1 MAELDLSDPFAS
13 QDFQDIVTG
22 RPEAVP
28 TGEFDGQVEAGN
40 IDLTKRPKVKNE
52 DGSISTVRSSSFNI
66 DGKEVLIPTVA
77 EDGSRIL
84 SNEEALEQYKRT
96 GKHLGKFATPEDAT
110 KYAEELHKSQ
120 EQYYADRPERDRYAT
135 DQYADGGSW
144 WDLPLTVASRTAGI
158 GGDLS
163 STVRALGE
171 SQEDPDSKSA
181 VANQL
186 LGKFGQE
193 LFDVL
198 ERGANDAISP
208 TGRRDIESTI
218 SDPNFWS
225 LNALALKAANT
236 APDIVAAVIPAV
248 VTKNVLASA
257 AMGGTLSAAAMVDDL
272 YKQTDALDD
281 TTLQE
286 AAPMYKEMRSKMDE
300 RAARMEYNAVLR
312 SYRPLIAGMFGA
324 VTNAWTPG
332 GQVAGKLLNEVGEEV
347 AEGVIKRTTKGAA
360 EGAISETAQEGTEAT
375 LTQQGLIAGGL
386 QDEYDVAPII
396 EQALGG
402 GVIGGILGG
411 GVSALPNRRAVSE
424 YPQPTSNSDIDVGV
438 PPAIAGDIPPAS
450 TEAAVVTQPA
460 VVDPNTAT
468 TAQDMQSIKYYKKNY
483 ANLTDKQK
491 QMVDARLTSKGL
503 PVNKKVK
510 AVPGVS
516 DVTVKAAGGETVIAP
531 PVQQVVAGTPDPAQV
546 VAIAATKPVVTTPP
560 VVTPVV
566 TPPVVEQPIAQ
577 PQTTETVTPPV
588 AETGVNM
595 PVEPEVAVP
604 PTEVVEP
611 SPAPAVA
618 QPTPIEVEPVAPPAV
633 QEPEV
638 RTGPR
643 ILVDKAEEARIAKET
658 EKALGQNIKAMNT
671 PVAEPVGAKL
681 SKAQIKERD
690 TTRDTALEIAGK
702 HVPTPAEND
711 IFTKKPEKRL
721 AAMKLIKARADAMM
735 ADVKAKGIKLPEK
748 FKDTAN
754 AAQRYN
760 PETLIMIEAKRL
772 ASLPNPKTA
781 DFERFVKREF
791 DLRAGAL
798 DEVLADRREEGDR
811 AKKAAVLNDNTAEEM
826 DDTPVDMSDEVN
838 EDDVADQEA
847 AAEDMSPEDEVV
859 ARQEERERVAAAID
873 KKSKEVPDS
882 VEEAMDKAL
891 DSYTVPKADRKAP
904 VIEQIKKRTFTKPT
918 QKEVDKAAKP
928 MDAASRKKRMD
939 EVFAKKREAEEA
951 VKQKIEDLKAKKVT
965 PKVTEIKERVEA
977 AREKTNTAPTEAQKV
992 AGNYA
997 KGRVSVQGIEVAL
1010 ENPKGSERTGTTID
1024 GDKWSVK
1031 MKNDYGYI
1039 VGTKGADDDP
1049 VDVFIGPVPDSPY
1062 VFVIDQ
1068 KDLDT
1073 EGFDEHKV
1081 MLGFK
1086 DEQQATRAYI
1096 KAFSDDMGAMR
1107 IGNMTRMTVPEFKA
1121 WLEKSPEDR
1130 YNASLSATEQAASL
1144 MLDNSTERSVLNEF
1158 RFQNRTREGY
1168 IVDPITKRAAQA
1180 LQITTAQEVM
1190 WKLDFSHLSG
1200 INRAIA
1206 GTMRTKLTQLVGDTK
1221 VYIADADDVNRL
1233 TGRAEGDV
1241 PPYGYHVYD
1250 NNSKLEFIVINANIM
1265 NDPAKLAHT
1274 IIHEVVHAA
1283 TVRSINANPVVKQII
1298 NQLLL
1303 ETKARVNERGA
1314 FTDMERWVSNYAF
1327 TNAKEFIAEAMSN
1340 KGFQDVLAK
1349 MELTPAQAASL
1360 KLGEPVRN
1368 MWGAFLSAV
1377 RRALGLPKNTHTML
1391 EAAIRATEFSMAS
1404 REDAVAAMD
1413 DSNNRSYL
1421 TGNPSAIKKSIT
1433 DTLKQIETRRDLAP
1447 TNGNP
1452 QLMGL
1457 RTLDNIARAAD
1468 RYFGNNP
1475 VVRKVVD
1482 IVEGMRV
1489 AAIKEVDRAA
1499 PIIQK
1504 LHDMEKK
1511 YKGQQWEDFTSL
1523 VHDET
1528 MSGVYAD
1535 RPLADQKHIT
1545 KEGASDSWQ
1554 RAQYPDLA
1562 RRYAKLPA
1570 DLRQARKEA
1579 MDFFRAKQNEMSLKL
1594 IRNRIVTLFDT
1605 PDPDGLAQRILDKTV
1620 TDADKKLMGE
1630 AYDAIAAA
1638 GVLSRI
1644 DGPYVPLM
1652 RRGNFVVKGTM
1663 KVTTPGNSRAISDN
1677 EFEFKD
1683 KKAAAA
1689 FAASQQGRPTMRTIY
1704 VDKDTGSETGTENG
1718 STVRLTAEDMNAEA
1732 RYRVVVQN
1740 RHVEMFDTLN
1750 EARDRVAE
1758 LRAKGMDVDDAV
1770 PRSFEN
1776 YGIQSDALSTQMR
1789 KMNATLERRADE
1801 RKYTFEQK
1809 QDLMRTLNE
1818 MSLQMLGSTRIQSR
1832 ALPRRYVAGASKDFV
1847 RNTTDYAH
1855 SAGNYIAKLDWR
1867 PKLDAAL
1874 ENLDDAV
1881 KEMPKDGFAQGRT
1894 AIQNEIVR
1902 RVTTSNPIA
1911 ENKTFNALTSRILSM
1926 SFIDKLMSPSY
1937 SVINAAQ
1944 PMMITTPYLAAHYGA
1959 MRAYGAMAR
1968 AYNDIGSM
1976 SALKEGLAST
1986 LQKARR
1992 GDILPTDPVSL
2003 IKSRLKSADEKA
2015 LIDIL
2020 VERGIIDTDSG
2031 LEVSQL
2037 VRANKGIMGK
2047 LDGGIGY
2054 LEGIARQ
2061 MPKTIEAMN
2070 RTVSALAAYRLEME
2084 RSGDKARA
2092 IQFAQDTI
2100 NLTQFN
2106 YSASNTA
2113 PIMNHPALR
2122 LALQF
2127 KKYGLGM
2134 YQFLGEQS
2142 AIMLD
2147 KTKTPQERKAALKA
2161 LSYTIAMH
2169 VLVAGAMGLPTEPI
2183 KLIVTAANGL
2193 GVMDWNWQDVENEQR
2208 RLAADLF
2215 GAKFG
2220 EIVSRGVPRALGID
2234 LSSRMGIDTLMGP
2247 LGEPRSNEA
2256 QDWKAYAWDSLSG
2269 APVGLVADWA
2279 KGVND
2284 LAQGDFVRAA
2294 ERLVPVKAFSDSVK
2308 AYRTMTEGNVSE
2320 RTGKQVMSPYSVSE
2334 GLLRATG
2341 FGPAREAE
2349 SFEQSSTFYRNKD
2362 YVDQKTTEFK
2372 RAWVEATGAARGRLW
2387 KDVQKFNR
2395 GLPPE
2400 SRVKISDL
2408 RDYQRKMKRDM
2419 KETVEGIKAD
2429 KRDRRVL
2436 DRLLET
2442 YNAE

>member
-13 QDFQDIVTG
+13 QEFQDIVTG
-22 RPEAVP
+22 RPDAAP
-28 TGEFDGQVEAGN
+28 TGEFEGVTEGGN
-40 IDLTKRPKVKNE
+40 IDLDKRPKVKNP
-52 DGSISTVRSSSFNI
+52 DGSISTVRSASFNI
-66 DGKEVLIPTVA
+66 DGQEVLIPTVA
-77 EDGSRIL
+77 DDGSRVL

-110 KYAEELHKSQ
+110 KYAEELHKAQ
-120 EQYYADRPERDRYAT
+120 EQHYADRPERDPYAT
-135 DQYADGGSW
+135 DPYAEGGSW
-144 WDLPLTVASRTAGI
+144 WDLPLTVAGRTAGI

-171 SQEDPDSKSA
+171 SDDNPDSKSA
-181 VANQL
+181 IANQM

-236 APDIVAAVIPAV
+236 APDIVASVIPAL

-257 AMGGTLSAAAMVDDL
+257 AMSGTLSAAALTDEL
-272 YKQTDALDD
+272 YKQTDAKSDD
-281 TTLQE
+281 ELQAE
-286 AAPMYKEMRSKMDE
+286 VPMYRELRSTMDE
-300 RAARMEYNAVLR
+300 RTARMKYNAELR
-312 SYRPLIAGMFGA
+312 GYRPIITGMFTA
-324 VTNAWTPG
+324 VTNTWAPA

-347 AEGVIKRTTKGAA
+347 AEGVVKRTVKGVA
-360 EGAISETAQEGTEAT
+360 EGAISETAQEGVDAT
-375 LTQQGLIAGGL
+375 LLQQGRIAGGL
-386 QDEYDVAPII
+386 QEDYQIAPII

-411 GVSALPNRRAVSE
+411 GVSAVPNRRTVEA
-424 YPQPTSNSDIDVGV
+424 YPQPTNNDDIAL
-438 PPAIAGDIPPAS
+438 PPAIAGDIPPAGVD
-450 TEAAVVTQPA
+450 TTAVVVTPA
-460 VVDPNTAT
+460 VPDPNTAT
-468 TAQDMQSIKYYKKNY
+468 TAQDAQSIKQFKKTY
-483 ANLTDKQK
+483 AEITVAQQK
-491 QMVDARLTSKGL
+491 IVDARLTAKGL

-516 DVTVKAAGGETVIAP
+516 DVTVKQVGGE
-531 PVQQVVAGTPDPAQV
+531 PVPGTPVGQVVAGTPDPAQV
-546 VAIAATKPVVTTPP
+546 VAIAATKPVPTTPE
-560 VVTPVV
+560 VTPEV
-566 TPPVVEQPIAQ
+566 TPPVVEPVAQ
-577 PQTTETVTPPV
+577 VPTTETVTPPV
-588 AETGVNM
+588 AEIPVTDIGVETA
-595 PVEPEVAVP
+595 VEPEVAVP
-604 PTEVVEP
+604 PTGVVEP
-611 SPAPAVA
+611 SPEPPLA
-618 QPTPIEVEPVAPPAV
+618 QPAPIAVEPVVAPAV

-658 EKALGQNIKAMNT
+658 EKQLGQNIKDMNT

-711 IFTKKPEKRL
+711 IFTKKPEKKL
-721 AAMKLIKARADAMM
+721 AAMKLIKARAEAMM

-772 ASLPNPKTA
+772 ASLPNPKTV

-811 AKKAAVLNDNTAEEM
+811 AKKAAVLNDNTAEEVEEG
-826 DDTPVDMSDEVN
+826 PVDMSDEVN

-859 ARQEERERVAAAID
+859 AREEERERVAAAID
-873 KKSKEVPDS
+873 KKAKKVPAS
-882 VEEAMDKAL
+882 VEEAYDNAVET
-891 DSYTVPKADRKAP
+891 YTVPKADRKAA
-904 VIEQIKKRTFTKPT
+904 VVETKKARKFVKPT
-918 QKEVDKAAKP
+918 QKEVDAAAKP
-928 MDAASRKKRMD
+928 
-939 EVFAKKREAEEA
+939 VTTPGNT
-951 VKQKIEDLKAKKVT
+951 KVT
-965 PKVTEIKERVEA
+965 PKVVDIKERIAA
-977 AREKTNTAPTEAQKV
+977 AREKTNTAPTEPQKV

-997 KGRVSVQGIEVAL
+997 KGKVSVQGMEVAL
-1010 ENPKGSERTGTTID
+1010 ENPKGSERTGTNAD
-1024 GDKWSVK
+1024 GTKWSVK

-1039 VGTKGADDDP
+1039 VGTQGADGDAIDAY
-1049 VDVFIGPVPDSPY
+1049 IGPQPDSPY

-1068 KDLDT
+1068 LNLEDQS
-1073 EGFDEHKV
+1073 FDEHKV

-1086 DEQQATRAYI
+1086 DQQQAIRAYDR
-1096 KAFSDDMGAMR
+1096 AFSDDMGVLR
-1107 IGNMTRMTVPEFKA
+1107 VGNMTRMTIPEFKA
-1121 WLEKSPEDR
+1121 WLEKSPAER
-1130 YNASLSATEQAASL
+1130 QTASESAAGEAQSL
-1144 MLDNSTERSVLNEF
+1144 MLDSAMEGEVVNEF
-1158 RFQNRTREGY
+1158 RFRGRTREGY
-1168 IVDPITKRAAQA
+1168 IVDPITKRAAAA
-1180 LQITTAQEVM
+1180 LQTTTAQEIM

-1200 INRAIA
+1200 INRVIA
-1206 GTMRTKLTQLVGDTK
+1206 GTMRSKLTQLVGDTK
-1221 VYIADADDVNRL
+1221 VYIADAEDLNRL
-1233 TGRAEGDV
+1233 TGRVEGDLA
-1241 PPYGYHVYD
+1241 PYGYHVYD
-1250 NNSKLEFIVINANIM
+1250 NNTKTEFIVINAGIM
-1265 NDPAKLAHT
+1265 NNPAKLAHT
-1274 IIHEVVHAA
+1274 VIHEIVHAA
-1283 TVRSINANPVVKQII
+1283 TVRSIVSNPVVNNII
-1298 NQLLL
+1298 QNLAW
-1303 ETKARVNERGA
+1303 ET
-1314 FTDMERWVSNYAF
+1314 MERIKSFSLDERKVSNYAF
-1327 TNAKEFIAEAMSN
+1327 TNTKEFIAEAMSN

-1349 MELTPAQAASL
+1349 MELTPAQANAL

-1377 RRALGLPKNTHTML
+1377 RRALGLPANTHTML
-1391 EAAIRATEFSMAS
+1391 EAVIRATEFSMVA
-1404 REDAVAAMD
+1404 REEAVAAMD

-1421 TGNPSAIKKSIT
+1421 TGNPSAIKQSIT

-1457 RTLDNIARAAD
+1457 RTLDSIARAAD
-1468 RYFGNNP
+1468 RYFKSG

-1489 AAIKEVDRAA
+1489 AAIKEVDKAA
-1499 PIIQK
+1499 PILQK
-1504 LHDMEKK
+1504 LHDLEKK

-1528 MSGVYAD
+1528 MANVYAD
-1535 RPLADQKHIT
+1535 KPLADQKHIS
-1545 KEGASDSWQ
+1545 KEGARDSWQ
-1554 RAQYPDLA
+1554 RKQHPDLA
-1562 RRYAKLPA
+1562 RRYAALPD
-1570 DLRQARKEA
+1570 DLKQARKEA

-1638 GVLSRI
+1638 GVLSKI

-1663 KVTTPGNSRAISDN
+1663 KVTTPGNGRVISDN

-1683 KKAAAA
+1683 KKDAAA
-1689 FAASQQGRPTMRTIY
+1689 FAESQQGRPTMRTIY

-1740 RHVEMFDTLN
+1740 RHVEMFDTLK
-1750 EARDRVAE
+1750 EARDRVAQ
-1758 LRAKGMDVDDAV
+1758 LRAGGMDVDDAV

-1776 YGIQSDALSTQMR
+1776 YGIQNDALSTQMR

-1818 MSLQMLGSTRIQSR
+1818 MSLQMLGSTRIQTR
-1832 ALPRRYVAGASKDFV
+1832 ALPRRYVAGASRDFV

-1867 PKLDAAL
+1867 PKLDLAL

-1881 KEMPKDGFAQGRT
+1881 KEAPQDGFAQGRT

-1959 MRAYGAMAR
+1959 MRAYGAMMK
-1968 AYNDIGSM
+1968 AYSDIGVG
-1976 SALKEGLAST
+1976 SALKEGLAT
-1986 LQKARR
+1986 TVNKARR

-2003 IKSRLKSADEKA
+2003 IKSRLKSADERA
-2015 LIDIL
+2015 MIDIM

-2031 LEVSQL
+2031 LEVGQL
-2037 VRANKGIMGK
+2037 VRDTKGIVGK

-2134 YQFLGEQS
+2134 YQFMGEQV
-2142 AIMLD
+2142 ALAVRNENPGD
-2147 KTKTPQERKAALKA
+2147 RARALKA
-2161 LSYTIAMH
+2161 LSYTIGMH
-2169 VLVAGAMGLPTEPI
+2169 VLIAGAMGLPTEPI

-2193 GVMDWNWQDVENEQR
+2193 GVMDWNWQDVEDAQR
-2208 RLAADLF
+2208 KAAADLF
-2215 GAKFG
+2215 GARFG
-2220 EIVSRGVPRALGID
+2220 EIVSRGVPRAFGVD
-2234 LSSRMGIDTLMGP
+2234 LSTRMGIDTLMGP

-2269 APVGLVADWA
+2269 APVGLVTDWA

-2294 ERLVPVKAFSDSVK
+2294 ERLVPIKAFSDSVK
-2308 AYRTMTEGNVSE
+2308 AYRVATEGTISE
-2320 RTGKQVMSPYSVSE
+2320 KTGKQMMSPYSISE
-2334 GLLRATG
+2334 AVLRGAG
-2341 FGPAREAE
+2341 FGPSREAE
-2349 SFEQSSTFYRNKD
+2349 SFERSSSFHRNKD
-2362 YVDQKTTEFK
+2362 FIDQKTTEFK

-2387 KDVQKFNR
+2387 KDIQKFNR

-2408 RDYQRKMKRDM
+2408 RDYQRKMKSDM
-2419 KETVEGIKAD
+2419 KDTVEGIKAD
-2429 KRDRRVL
+2429 KRDQRML
-2436 DRLLET
+2436 DRIDDV
-2442 YNAE
+2442 YNFEPN